1 MDGRTVLSHKRYLA
15 TVAIGVRF
23 RGAFGCCIKRTVY
36 ETVLSERLEALRM
49 KAALYCRVSLD
60 DGRQTVE
67 NQRQQ
72 LAEFCGRMG
81 WQVVAEFHD
90 AKSGKSLDRPG
101 LKKMMEAASRREFD
115 VLCFWDLSRLSRSGV
130 VDVLGVLQQLAG
142 WGVAYR
148 SLQESYLD
156 SLGPFS
162 DVVVS
167 LLASIAKLEREKI
180 RERTLAGLARARKQG
195 RIGGRPK
202 AGDDHRLVASVQRLR
217 EAGLSVR
224 AIAAETGKST
234 NTVLKLL
241 RADEE
246 AA

>member
-1 MDGRTVLSHKRYLA
+1 
-15 TVAIGVRF
+15 
-23 RGAFGCCIKRTVY
+23 
-36 ETVLSERLEALRM
+36 M
-49 KAALYCRVSLD
+49 KVALYCRVSLE
-60 DGRQTVE
+60 DGKQTVE

-72 LAEFCGRMG
+72 LAEFCERMS
-81 WQVVAEFHD
+81 WQIVAEFHD

-101 LKKMMEAASRREFD
+101 LKKMLSAASKREFD
-115 VLCFWDLSRLSRSGV
+115 VLVFWSLDRLSRSGV
-130 VDVLGVLQQLAG
+130 VDVLNLLQQLSG

-202 AGDDHRLVASVQRLR
+202 AEDDAGLVQTVQRLR
-217 EAGLSVR
+217 AAGKSVR
-224 AIAAETGKST
+224 QIAVDTGVST

-241 RADEE
+241 RVIEEE

>member
-1 MDGRTVLSHKRYLA
+1 
-15 TVAIGVRF
+15 
-23 RGAFGCCIKRTVY
+23 
-36 ETVLSERLEALRM
+36 M
-49 KAALYCRVSLD
+49 KAAIYTRVSLE

-72 LAEFCGRMG
+72 LADFCERMG
-81 WQVVAEFHD
+81 WQVVAEFTD
-90 AKSGKSLDRPG
+90 AKSGKSMDRPG
-101 LKKMMEAASRREFD
+101 LKRMTAAASKREFD
-115 VLCFWDLSRLSRSGV
+115 VLVFWDLSRLSRSGV
-130 VDVLGVLQQLAG
+130 ADVSGLLQQLAG

-162 DVVVS
+162 DVVVA

-195 RIGGRPK
+195 RIGGRPR
-202 AGDDHRLVASVQRLR
+202 ADDDAKLVASVQRLR
-217 EAGLSVR
+217 DA
-224 AIAAETGKST
+224 GKSIREIAVALDKSPT
-234 NTVLKLL
+234 TIQRLVK
-241 RADEE
+241 AK